1 MLDGA
6 AGDLLAVGE
15 RAAGTRSFLLVSKV
29 LGKHIPVPAAVCRAS
44 GTALGFAVAGEPRGA
59 ALDVDAARGA
69 AATTRRSRGGATA
82 R

>member
-1 MLDGA
+1 MTAPVLEGV

-44 GTALGFAVAGEPRGA
+44 GTALGFAVAGEPRA
-59 ALDVDAARGA
+59 VALDAEGA
-69 AATTRRSRGGATA
+69 V
-82 R
+82 